1 MSIPV
6 PKFPPISMD
15 QRTPVVVLVR
25 SHGYSYAE
33 ITSLAAVR
41 WVTLIG
47 EMPFVHS
54 RALVT
59 MFVLL

>member
-1 MSIPV
+1 
-6 PKFPPISMD
+6 MD

-33 ITSLAAVR
+33 ITSFAAVR